1 MADRIVY
8 YDTKMAPTPRKRRW
22 NLAEAQIALLRK
34 AEEEAAL
41 RKSRYSH
48 AFTRV
53 DEAMRSGKAC
63 ASGGAPIPIPGMDAG
78 PGRPPEARGSRPWP
92 AGEEPMPVLSHG
104 DEVHFQHSDG
114 KLYHGVIR
122 GLSRSG
128 THALVET
135 RAGKFTVPAAR
146 LTPGRLRVN
155 TESVEKSLHQRFE
168 HQGIPVSVEHR
179 AGSMRRWRSPETD
192 AEGFTRMR
200 HRYGYIPGTSGMDG
214 EPVDVMVGPW
224 PDAPEAHVVKQLG
237 RSGGVEE
244 LKVMLGFRSAAEA
257 REAYLQHWPA
267 DIFGGIES
275 MPVETLRRQVTR

>member
-1 MADRIVY
+1 MGKYLDKGEAFIVDHTPTAAAPIRKPRWSPADSKI
-8 YDTKMAPTPRKRRW
+8 
-22 NLAEAQIALLRK
+22 EQ
-34 AEEEAAL
+34 L
-41 RKSRYSH
+41 RKSRRPGETETH
-48 AFTRV
+48 R
-53 DEAMRSGKAC
+53 AMRE
-63 ASGGAPIPIPGMDAG
+63 GGPIPGAEPRG
-78 PGRPPEARGSRPWP
+78 GGAAEARPRPWP

-104 DEVHFQHSDG
+104 DVVHFARPDG
-114 KLYHGVIR
+114 ALLHGRVR

-135 RAGKFTVPAAR
+135 RAGKFTVPVAR

-155 TESVEKSLHQRFE
+155 TESAVEKSLHQRFE
-168 HQGIPVSVEHR
+168 YQGIPVSVEHR

-214 EPVDVMVGPW
+214 EAVDVMVGPW

-275 MPVETLRRQVTR
+275 MPVDALRGQLSR